1 MQYLH
6 KNNLNSIS
14 RDFFESKII
23 LTTLKKAKNDLLLK
37 NNKILGRKKKRKT
50 FYNQPCDL
58 KGRGNSPE
66 I

>member
-14 RDFFESKII
+14 RDLFELKII

-37 NNKILGRKKKRKT
+37 NNKILRSKKKRKT

-58 KGRGNSPE
+58 KE
-66 I
+66 